1 MSKSLGNVID
11 PLDVMGGITLQ
22 ELQRKLEG
30 GNLDPKEVERA
41 KAGQKADYP
50 EGIPECGTDAMRFA
64 LCAYTAQGRDINL
77 DVRRVVGYRFFCN
90 KIWNAMRFSLSNLGS
105 GFTPNPTQ
113 ELTGRETIM
122 DHWILSRLTVAVDD
136 CNRGFAEYDFPLV
149 TSAIYSFWVYELCDV
164 YIESLKPTLYG
175 DDQGGKAV
183 ARNVLYTCL
192 DTALL
197 LISPFM
203 PFLSEELFQRLSRRV
218 PAAPPSIC
226 VTPYPEE
233 LSYHNSV
240 LDGRVRLTQEVVR
253 VVRSMK
259 QDYLPAKAKPE
270 VHLVC
275 QTTDAADILHQ
286 FVGVVTT
293 LSQCSKVNLLSADEA
308 VPGGCTMTTVGASCQ
323 VHLQLKGLVD
333 IAREVSKLEER
344 ISKIDTQ
351 LAKLR
356 QQEQVEGYEEK
367 VPIEVRDAAREK
379 IQSLETERGQLEG
392 ALAGFRSMKG

>member
-203 PFLSEELFQRLSRRV
+203 PFLSEELYQRLPRRG
-218 PAAPPSIC
+218 PSAPPSIC
-226 VTPYPEE
+226 ITPYPEQ
-233 LSYHNSV
+233 LSYHDAV
-240 LDGRVRLTQEVVR
+240 LDARVKLMQEVVR

-275 QTTDAADILHQ
+275 QTAEALDILSQ

-293 LSQCSKVNLLSADEA
+293 LSQCSKVSVVGAEGS